1 MSKLILP
8 SPVILASQ
16 SFDVNSSGVGPAGL
30 ATLST
35 DGTIEP
41 LRFLIPTYSVVKDS
55 SIDIEIFASS
65 TLSANTYTLQ
75 PKLIFS
81 EPDFGALNRVTY
93 TLATLP
99 VNTVAAQL
107 IRFSIKVAFTKGAN
121 GDAAA
126 LKPYV
131 HSVGTSADVD
141 GGVRTNFETGTYA
154 AAGTSPSLT
163 FFSRPRALTVQLVRV
178 GATNASVMN
187 VNYIRAVGYNLNLDN
202 ATI

>member
-16 SFDVNSSGVGPAGL
+16 SFDVNGSGVGPAGL
-30 ATLST
+30 ATLSAA
-35 DGTIEP
+35 GTIEP

-55 SIDIEIFASS
+55 SMDIEIFASS
-65 TLSANTYTLQ
+65 TQTVAANYTLQ

-93 TLATLP
+93 TLATME
-99 VNTVAAQL
+99 VNTNSAAQL

-126 LKPYV
+126 LKPYA

-154 AAGTSPSLT
+154 TGSSPSLT
-163 FFSRPRALTVQLVRV
+163 FFNRPRALTVQLVRV
-178 GATNASVMN
+178 GVNTSVMN